1 MKRRNF
7 LTGATIGAT
16 TSVAIA
22 ACGQSTT
29 ESASGTSTTSE
40 GPAVQTDDTK
50 AVEWRMAS
58 SYTPSLDTVYGGSED
73 FVERV
78 KELTNG
84 KFQIELSAAGEL
96 VPGLEVLDAVQQGTV
111 QSGHTNSYYYRGKN
125 EALAFDTAV
134 PFGFNYRQQNAWLY
148 HGGGLE
154 LVHEL
159 LSDFNVISFPGGNT
173 GTQMGGWWKREINS
187 TADLQGLNMRI
198 PGLGGLVMERLGVNV
213 QNLAGGEIFQAL
225 QLGTIDSAEFVGPYD
240 DEKLGLFKAASIY
253 YYPGWW
259 EPGSQYSFYFNLDA
273 WNDLPTSYQE
283 ALKTAASEAHVSIM
297 ASYDSLNPGALA
309 SLLDQD
315 VELKRFSDEIMAA
328 AQTAAFELYEELAA
342 EDESYRKVFDAWKAF
357 REDSNRWFSTS
368 ELGFTDFAFSA
379 GA

>member
-7 LTGATIGAT
+7 LTGATAGTAT
-16 TSVAIA
+16 TVAIA

-29 ESASGTSTTSE
+29 TSTTS
-40 GPAVQTDDTK
+40 GAPAVQTDDTR

-58 SYTPSLDTVYGGSED
+58 SYTPSLDTVYGGSEI
-73 FVERV
+73 FIERV
-78 KELTNG
+78 KELTDD
-84 KFQIELSAAGEL
+84 KFQITLSAAGEL
-96 VPGLEVLDAVQQGTV
+96 VPGLEVLDAVQQGTA
-111 QSGHTNSYYYRGKN
+111 QAGHTNSYYYRGKN

-148 HGGGLE
+148 QGGGLE

-159 LSDFNVISFPGGNT
+159 LADFNVISFPGGNT
-173 GTQMGGWWKREINS
+173 GTQMGGWWKQAINS
-187 TADLQGLNMRI
+187 VADLQGLNMRI

-225 QLGTIDSAEFVGPYD
+225 QLGTIDAAEYVGPYD
-240 DEKLGLFKAASIY
+240 DEKLGLFKAAQIY

-273 WNDLPTSYQE
+273 WNDLPASYQQ
-283 ALKTAASEAHVSIM
+283 ALKTAASEAHANIM
-297 ASYDSLNPGALA
+297 ATYDALNPGALV
-309 SLLDQD
+309 SLQEQG
-315 VELKRFSDEIMAA
+315 VELRRFSDEIMAA
-328 AQTAAFELYEELAA
+328 AETAAFELYEELAA
-342 EDESYRKVFDAWKAF
+342 ENASYRKVFDAWSAF
-357 REDSNRWFSTS
+357 RKISNRWFSTS
-368 ELGFTDFAFSA
+368 ELGFTDFVFAK